1 MRQPQPSEATMA
13 RPRRNVPREPN
24 GRPSRS
30 SAITHWQR
38 ELDALRAASRDSR
51 LGTPLGILLRAERIT
66 LRQFE
71 AGTWFADAR
80 SAADRALGLPARS
93 CRAQD
98 MNAVHGASNA
108 QDDEATAT
116 AKRKAIEAYD
126 KASAFVGLGSKALA
140 ALELVVVYER
150 RPDTYEQV
158 LALIDGLD
166 KLTQYRGMRRAA

>member
-1 MRQPQPSEATMA
+1 MA

-30 SAITHWQR
+30 SAITQWQR
-38 ELDALRAASRDSR
+38 ELDALRMASKDSR
-51 LGTPLGILLRAERIT
+51 LGTPLGVLLRADRIT

-71 AGTWFADAR
+71 AGVWFSDAR
-80 SAADRALGLPARS
+80 SAADRALGLPSRS
-93 CRAQD
+93 ARAQD

-116 AKRKAIEAYD
+116 AKRKAIDAYD
-126 KASAFVGLGSKALA
+126 RCVAFLGHGSKQLA
-140 ALELVVVYER
+140 ALELVVIYER

-158 LALIDGLD
+158 LALVEALD
-166 KLTQYRGMRRAA
+166 KLMQYRGMRRAA